1 MKRHDTRIE
10 GDEIFVET
18 DDGWL
23 EVGSLDDLYDR
34 FGGETYTIEYE
45 DFGRAVDWLSLDED
59 GTMTFDVRET
69 LAEMDYPSDFVADLR
84 ARDLSADEGVPE
96 RTAYFA
102 DFMRTVWDS
111 KGAVDADEGGPGE

>member
-84 ARDLSADEGVPE
+84 ARDLSADEDIPE